1 MARITTRRVVAF
13 ASVVALLAAVGM
25 GAAYATLPTTTVPP
39 SSVPTG
45 ILAGASPIDVGS
57 VSAFTRAIEQDQGT
71 NIVLSR
77 NHFDD
82 QQSTGWHTHPGPNM
96 VIVVSGGLNLTDA
109 SCHTTFYPAGTAFA
123 TGLGVHEAVAVGP
136 TEFYSI
142 YFLPRQADVLRTDA
156 SAPRCAA

>member
-1 MARITTRRVVAF
+1 MRFTMKRGIAL
-13 ASVVALLAAVGM
+13 ASVVALLAAIGM

-39 SSVPTG
+39 SSVPLG
-45 ILAGASPIDVGS
+45 VLAGGSPIDVGS

-71 NIVLSR
+71 NVVLSR

-82 QQSTGWHTHPGPNM
+82 LQSTGWHTHPGPNL
-96 VIVVSGGLNLTDA
+96 VIVVSGELALTDA
-109 SCHTTFYPAGTAFA
+109 SCHTTTYPAGTAFA

-136 TEFYSI
+136 TEFYSL

-156 SAPRCAA
+156 SAPKCAA

>member
-1 MARITTRRVVAF
+1 MTFWRNV
-13 ASVVALLAAVGM
+13 M
-25 GAAYATLPTTTVPP
+25 
-39 SSVPTG
+39 
-45 ILAGASPIDVGS
+45 
-57 VSAFTRAIEQDQGT
+57 GT

-77 NHFDD
+77 AHFDD

-96 VIVVSGGLNLTDA
+96 VIVMSGGLNLTDS

-142 YFLPRQADVLRTDA
+142 YFLPQGADVLRTDA
-156 SAPRCAA
+156 NAPKCAA